1 MKKNLIDRIC
11 IPRLKMAWFLYPFYN
26 MLRLNSTRTMMLGR
40 WCSKR
45 NKQHEDVVTFWA
57 NSDHCG
63 DVICGNPIEN
73 KKILDGKPVSLNNKN

>member
-1 MKKNLIDRIC
+1 
-11 IPRLKMAWFLYPFYN
+11 MAWFLYPFYN

-73 KKILDGKPVSLNNKN
+73 KKILDGKPVFEQQELKDIPKSQRDAP